1 MPAPLIH
8 LNGPP
13 GVGKLTIGRH
23 LAPMIGARLLD
34 NHSVYGVAFALTEFR
49 SPEFY
54 ETVRAVR
61 NLAYAR
67 ILSLPPS
74 VSVIFTGADFEDSD
88 WGQESWNEVLALAT
102 RRGGIL
108 LAVHLSCDPAEHR
121 RRIVTE
127 GRIARGKLSD
137 PTGVEDLSRR
147 RLAGQGAAQTLN
159 LDITQQSADRVAG
172 RIVDWLSSNHL
183 RPV

>member
-23 LAPMIGARLLD
+23 LAPMISARLLD
-34 NHSVYGVAFALTEFR
+34 NHSVYDVAFALTEFR

-61 NLAYAR
+61 SLAYAR
-67 ILSLPPS
+67 VLKLPPS
-74 VSVIFTGADFEDSD
+74 TSVIITGADFEDSD
-88 WGQESWNEVLALAT
+88 WGQESWSEVLALAT
-102 RRGGIL
+102 RRGAAC
-108 LAVHLSCDPAEHR
+108 LAVHLSCNPAEHR
-121 RRIVTE
+121 RRIATE
-127 GRIARGKLSD
+127 DRIGRGKLSD
-137 PTGVEDLSRR
+137 PARVDDLSSRP
-147 RLAGQGAAQTLN
+147 LAGRGAARMLN
-159 LDITQQSADRVAG
+159 LDITEMPSDLVAR
-172 RIVDWLSSNHL
+172 RIAQWLSSVPT

>member
-1 MPAPLIH
+1 ML
-8 LNGPP
+8 LSRSRSS
-13 GVGKLTIGRH
+13 GRQNSTR
-23 LAPMIGARLLD
+23 PFGQ
-34 NHSVYGVAFALTEFR
+34 F
-49 SPEFY
+49 
-54 ETVRAVR
+54 
-61 NLAYAR
+61 AYAR

-74 VSVIFTGADFEDSD
+74 VSVIITGADFEDSD